1 MLSKYRQR
9 QVLNFNLERL
19 KRYLITEPTH
29 GWIKTYRYLFDLSQ
43 NDLARLMNV
52 SQKRIDVIEDNE
64 INSRIE
70 IATLIKVAE
79 IFDSE
84 LRYLLIPRKPLEE
97 IRESLIH
104 KSLQLKLVSDDLA
117 NTAYRKKIDRLRL
130 RGIYGQDP
138 MLF

>member
-19 KRYLITEPTH
+19 KRYLMAPPTH

-43 NDLARLMNV
+43 NDLARLMGV
-52 SQKRIDVIEDNE
+52 SQKRIDVIEENE
-64 INSRIE
+64 IKNQIE

-84 LRYLLIPRKPLEE
+84 LRYFFIPQRPLEE
-97 IRESLIH
+97 IRKSVIH
-104 KSLQLKLVSDDLA
+104 KSYQQQYGHEELALVATTKKL
-117 NTAYRKKIDRLRL
+117 RRLHL
-130 RGIYGQDP
+130 RSVYGQDP
-138 MLF
+138 TLF